1 MSPRLT
7 RIALSLPVI
16 IAMVVLAFGLGT
28 YFGGKYLVP
37 PGQGL
42 AAPAEALGYGLLAS
56 LAGLAVSIVAA
67 TRMPMKALIACAVV
81 GMLGLTIL
89 AIAIAIA
96 VNNADHDSQPGSEAP
111 PPRTTTTTPVTEP
124 APALPDGEPTR

>member
-96 VNNADHDSQPGSEAP
+96 VNNADHDGQPGSDAL

-124 APALPDGEPTR
+124 ALPDGEPTR

>member
-67 TRMPMKALIACAVV
+67 TRMPMKALIACVV
-81 GMLGLTIL
+81 AGMLGLTIL

-96 VNNADHDSQPGSEAP
+96 VNNADHDSQPGSDAP

-124 APALPDGEPTR
+124 APTLPDEEPTR